1 MRISRP
7 LAAAAMT
14 AMATL
19 LAAGA
24 LPPAHAQSRNTPDAR
39 SAVSASDQKMMA
51 EFAQANMAE
60 VAVAQLAQS
69 RSSNSQIRKF
79 AQQMIDDHG
88 NAYKELSKLAEDKQV
103 TLPKEADA
111 KHQEMLK
118 KMNMLNGAE
127 FDRQYA
133 AKAGVEDHEN
143 AKKLVDKIAKTA
155 QDPELKALGRNA
167 QPVIARHLQMAKEL
181 KP

>member
-7 LAAAAMT
+7 LAAAAM
-14 AMATL
+14 AAL
-19 LAAGA
+19 LAAGG
-24 LPPAHAQSRNTPDAR
+24 LPSAYAQSRTVSDAK

-60 VAVAQLAQS
+60 VAVAKLAQS
-69 RSSNSQIRKF
+69 RSSNAEIRKF

-88 NAYKELSKLAEDKQV
+88 KAYEDLSQLAEDKHV

-118 KMNMLNGAE
+118 KMNTLNGAE

-133 AKAGVEDHEN
+133 AKAGVEDHQN
-143 AKKLVDKIAKTA
+143 AKKLVDRIAKTA
-155 QDPELKALGRNA
+155 QDPGLKALGRKA
-167 QPVIARHLQMAKEL
+167 QPIIDMHLKMAKEL

>member
-1 MRISRP
+1 MHLSRP
-7 LAAAAMT
+7 LAAAVMT
-14 AMATL
+14 ALL
-19 LAAGA
+19 LAAGG
-24 LPPAHAQSRNTPDAR
+24 LPPAYAQSHTTSDAK

-60 VAVAQLAQS
+60 VAVAKLAQS
-69 RSSNSQIRKF
+69 RSSNSEIRTF

-88 NAYKELSKLAEDKQV
+88 KAYKDLSQLAEDKHV
-103 TLPKEADA
+103 TLPDEADA

-118 KMNMLNGAE
+118 KKNTLNGAE

-133 AKAGVEDHEN
+133 KAAVADHQN
-143 AKKLVDKIAKTA
+143 AKKLVDRIAKTA
-155 QDPELKALGRNA
+155 QDPDLKALGKNA
-167 QPVIARHLQMAKEL
+167 QPVIDMHLKMAKEL

>member
-1 MRISRP
+1 MRISHP

-14 AMATL
+14 AFLAT
-19 LAAGA
+19 GS
-24 LPPAHAQSRNTPDAR
+24 LPTVYAQTRTTQDAK

-60 VAVAQLAQS
+60 VAVAKLAQS
-69 RSSNSQIRKF
+69 RSSNPQIRKF

-88 NAYKELSKLAEDKQV
+88 KAFKDLSKLAEDKQV
-103 TLPKEADA
+103 TLPKEADT

-118 KMNMLNGAE
+118 KMNTLNGNE

-155 QDPELKALGRNA
+155 QDPELKALGQEA
-167 QPVIARHLQMAKEL
+167 QPIIGMHLKMAKEL